1 MKVLYKMDQKLAWL
15 ITLQHLEMYI
25 MGILKL
31 INSKEQGI
39 FNEKMDQATKVNLV
53 TDNMMAKVIW
63 LSFKT
68 RRKNSSILEDLDMVF
83 LMVGGNLV
91 ISVPKTKATPM
102 MAIS

>member
-53 TDNMMAKVIW
+53 TDNMMAKVI
-63 LSFKT
+63 
-68 RRKNSSILEDLDMVF
+68 
-83 LMVGGNLV
+83 
-91 ISVPKTKATPM
+91 
-102 MAIS
+102 